1 MVAGRIHRLLKLI
14 ALLQSGRVY
23 NSAQLANECDVSRRT
38 VFRDLSTLQES
49 GIYVL
54 YDEEK
59 QGYTLPWRTILPFKD
74 LTSEEVLALLV
85 LCQDLDKSIVG
96 LPIHQFARSAST
108 KVLNSLPDT
117 LRENVIDAA
126 QSISVWFPPFN
137 PSLRNGLLYKNL
149 FKAAIGKKNVRIQYT
164 CLKEQNT
171 ISTMLSPY
179 HIFYSDREWYVVG
192 RSSVDRGIKVL
203 PILKIMKLELLDETF
218 RKPSRFNLDRYLG
231 SSWDPTRRSRKTFPV
246 KIRFEKSAAEL
257 VSGVNWDPSQ
267 EIRKLKGGAIE
278 FRVNVDCLERIADWA
293 LSFGNQAEALS
304 PRSFRSLVKERISDM
319 SQIYRSKSANRV

>member
-23 NSAQLANECDVSRRT
+23 NSAQLASECDVSRRT

-85 LCQDLDKSIVG
+85 LCQNLDKSIVG

-126 QSISVWFPPFN
+126 QSISISFPPFN
-137 PSLRNGLLYKNL
+137 PAMRNGAHYKNL
-149 FKAAIGKKNVRIQYT
+149 FKAAIEKKNVRIQYA
-164 CLKEQNT
+164 CPKEQKT
-171 ISTMLSPY
+171 VSTMLSPY
-179 HIFYSDREWYVVG
+179 HILYSNREWYVIG
-192 RSSVDRGIKVL
+192 RSSIDRGIKVL
-203 PILKIMKLELLDETF
+203 SILKIMKLERLDETF
-218 RKPSRFNLDRYLG
+218 KKPSRFKLDRYLG
-231 SSWDPTRRSRKTFPV
+231 NLWNPTSRSRKRFPV
-246 KIRFEKSAAEL
+246 KIRFEKSVADH
-257 VSGVNWDPSQ
+257 VSLLSWAPSQ
-267 EIRKLKGGAIE
+267 EIKKLKGGAIE
-278 FRVNVDCLERIADWA
+278 FRANVDSLDCLADWA
-293 LSFGNQAEALS
+293 LSFGDQAEVIA
-304 PRSFRSLVKERISDM
+304 PRSFRDLVKERILRL
-319 SQIYRSKSANRV
+319 SQIYTSKSTRK